1 MLEINLK
8 KLIKSYDQ
16 NLLDNLRG
24 FGKDDEFLK
33 FWVPGTD
40 DFQSFLNLLDAL
52 VETNIINFNLKI
64 EFEDEES
71 KLIENIDKTL
81 SQISNFKKN
90 IENDIIS
97 LEIQISK
104 YRYKE
109 YLTNNKKQEKQ
120 SKNQEI
126 DKTKQVK
133 ILKIKESINPI
144 YKKNIER
151 INPKDYFNKNIE
163 NEKFY
168 IQDIE
173 GGKIA
178 LIIENQIIQKLYHNF
193 YENSDL
199 KKLINIFFEIIE
211 KKNIKEAADH
221 GTIYLEEKIRKIDNK
236 IINNG
241 IILPGQAGNYFTSI
255 NECIRKL
262 LSDYELKNNIKFD
275 TNKDYYKISTYWK
288 KLSDDEKLIKIDQSL
303 KKFVLS
309 YNELSQDSLSVNK
322 IENNFRIY
330 LNVDKNF
337 NRIQKNKNLLLDI
350 EMELKKLDNTLE
362 VFIEEILDQNKL
374 RLKNSPQNL

>member
-144 YKKNIER
+144 YKK
-151 INPKDYFNKNIE
+151 KY
-163 NEKFY
+163 
-168 IQDIE
+168 
-173 GGKIA
+173 
-178 LIIENQIIQKLYHNF
+178 
-193 YENSDL
+193 
-199 KKLINIFFEIIE
+199 
-211 KKNIKEAADH
+211 
-221 GTIYLEEKIRKIDNK
+221 RK
-236 IINNG
+236 
-241 IILPGQAGNYFTSI
+241 Y
-255 NECIRKL
+255 
-262 LSDYELKNNIKFD
+262 
-275 TNKDYYKISTYWK
+275 
-288 KLSDDEKLIKIDQSL
+288 
-303 KKFVLS
+303 
-309 YNELSQDSLSVNK
+309 
-322 IENNFRIY
+322 
-330 LNVDKNF
+330 
-337 NRIQKNKNLLLDI
+337 
-350 EMELKKLDNTLE
+350 
-362 VFIEEILDQNKL
+362 
-374 RLKNSPQNL
+374 

>member
-144 YKKNIER
+144 YKKNIES
-151 INPKDYFNKNIE
+151 INPKNYFSKSIE

-178 LIIENQIIQKLYHNF
+178 LMIENEIIKKLYHNF
-193 YENSDL
+193 NKNSDL
-199 KKLINIFFEIIE
+199 KKIINIFFEIIE

-221 GTIYLEEKIRKIDNK
+221 GTIYLEEKIRKIDNQT
-236 IINNG
+236 INNG
-241 IILPGQAGNYFTSI
+241 IILPGQAGTYFTSI
-255 NECIRKL
+255 NECVRKL
-262 LSDYELKNNIKFD
+262 LSIYELKNNIKFD
-275 TNKDYYKISTYWK
+275 INKDYYKISTYWK

>member
-1 MLEINLK
+1 VLEINLK

-52 VETNIINFNLKI
+52 VETNIMNFNLKI
-64 EFEDEES
+64 EFEDEKS
-71 KLIENIDKTL
+71 KLIENIDKIL
-81 SQISNFKKN
+81 SNISNFKKN
-90 IENDIIS
+90 IENDVVN
-97 LEIQISK
+97 LEIQISEYK
-104 YRYKE
+104 YKE
-109 YLTNNKKQEKQ
+109 YLEKNKKQDKTTE
-120 SKNQEI
+120 NQET

-133 ILKIKESINPI
+133 ILKIKETINPT
-144 YKKNIER
+144 YQKNIEK
-151 INPKDYFNKNIE
+151 INPKDYFSKSIE

-178 LIIENQIIQKLYHNF
+178 LMIENQIIQKLSHNF
-193 YENSDL
+193 HKNSDL

-221 GTIYLEEKIRKIDNK
+221 GTIYLEEKIRKINNK

-241 IILPGQAGNYFTSI
+241 IILPGQAGTYFTLI

-262 LSDYELKNNIKFD
+262 LSTYELKNKIKFD
-275 TNKDYYKISTYWK
+275 INKDYYKISTYWK
-288 KLSDDEKLIKIDQSL
+288 KLSYDEKLIKIDQSL
-303 KKFVLS
+303 KKFVRS
-309 YNELSQDSLSVNK
+309 YNEISQDSLSVNK
-322 IENNFRIY
+322 IENDFKIY

-337 NRIQKNKNLLLDI
+337 SRIQKNKNLLLDI
-350 EMELKKLDNTLE
+350 EIELKKLDNTLE

-374 RLKNSPQNL
+374 RLKNSPQSL